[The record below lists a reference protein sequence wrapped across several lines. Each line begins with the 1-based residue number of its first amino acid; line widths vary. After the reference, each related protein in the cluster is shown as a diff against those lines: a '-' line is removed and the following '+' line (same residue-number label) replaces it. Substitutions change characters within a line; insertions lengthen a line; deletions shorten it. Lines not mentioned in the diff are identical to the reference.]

1 MHDNNGAGTRKAA
14 RGFTLV
20 ELMTVVAVVALLA
33 TLATSSYSNYTR
45 RANRTEGRAALLAI
59 QVAQEKY
66 FLQNNQYVQNIAGVI
81 ATPPAGLGIPLSA
94 AGLTANGNYTISF
107 QVNTPTQ
114 YRLAATAGGSQA
126 NDSTCPVFTVDDQ
139 GNRTPADS
147 TGCWR

>member
-1 MHDNNGAGTRKAA
+1 MCKNISADRRKAA
-14 RGFTLV
+14 RGFSLI
-20 ELMTVVAVVALLA
+20 ELMVVVAIVALLA
-33 TLATSSYSNYTR
+33 SIATASYRNYTR
-45 RANRTEGRAALLAI
+45 RATRTEGRSVLLAI

-81 ATPPAGLGIPLSA
+81 AAPPAGLGIPLSA

-107 QVNTPTQ
+107 QLNTPTQ